1 MVTITPCWWVGIFGK
16 WSNYVNSPEHVA
28 YKHRIPSSH
37 ISMITLS
44 LSLSLYLSLHRPL
57 RAFSHRLKASQ
68 PLSYTVV
75 LPNYSCITIH
85 SWFSHSNLH
94 LVRGFSRGYL
104 EKKTL
109 GWSAL
114 SPFRP
119 SDLLP
124 LLSSLHPLQG
134 LLRLTCSPL
143 QPRCAARC
151 SALRVARQALFRAPG
166 EGGFGRGD
174 EQLGFFLHEK
184 WSNYPNLPNLPRTKM
199 PPLPPG
205 CGVRSASVCA
215 ARGSSTTA
223 TPGAAP
229 ATAWGRWQSTAGDGA
244 GGAGRPR
251 RQL

>member
-44 LSLSLYLSLHRPL
+44 LSISLSIALSER
-57 RAFSHRLKASQ
+57 FSHRLKASQ

-151 SALRVARQALFRAPG
+151 SALRVAR
-166 EGGFGRGD
+166 
-174 EQLGFFLHEK
+174 
-184 WSNYPNLPNLPRTKM
+184 
-199 PPLPPG
+199 
-205 CGVRSASVCA
+205 
-215 ARGSSTTA
+215 
-223 TPGAAP
+223 
-229 ATAWGRWQSTAGDGA
+229 
-244 GGAGRPR
+244 
-251 RQL
+251 